1 MNLPFPGN
9 FRSRIEPKDSVTFLF
24 RCVLQKSF
32 APAWERLCF
41 RAEILKV
48 EFMKTIFIKPQSI
61 ERKWYLI
68 DAEGQSLGRVAA
80 AAAKIIKGKNKVE
93 YVPHQEIG
101 DYVIIINA
109 AKAKVTGNK
118 VEDKIQKSPATKWK
132 IRFIIAIQCIQ
143 ADSRLSLM
151 ERW

>member
-32 APAWERLCF
+32 ALAWERLCF

-80 AAAKIIKGKNKVE
+80 AAAKINTYLTRKS
-93 YVPHQEIG
+93 
-101 DYVIIINA
+101 VI
-109 AKAKVTGNK
+109 TLSSSTQPR
-118 VEDKIQKSPATKWK
+118 QKSPATKWK

>member
-93 YVPHQEIG
+93 YVPHQENT
-101 DYVIIINA
+101 YLTRKSVI
-109 AKAKVTGNK
+109 TLSSSTQPR
-118 VEDKIQKSPATKWK
+118 QKSPATKWK

>member
-1 MNLPFPGN
+1 
-9 FRSRIEPKDSVTFLF
+9 
-24 RCVLQKSF
+24 
-32 APAWERLCF
+32 
-41 RAEILKV
+41 
-48 EFMKTIFIKPQSI
+48 MKTIFIKPQSI

-118 VEDKIQKSPATKWK
+118 VEDKI
-132 IRFIIAIQCIQ
+132 IAIQCIQ

>member
-1 MNLPFPGN
+1 
-9 FRSRIEPKDSVTFLF
+9 
-24 RCVLQKSF
+24 
-32 APAWERLCF
+32 
-41 RAEILKV
+41 
-48 EFMKTIFIKPQSI
+48 MKTIFIKPQSI

-68 DAEGQSLGRVAA
+68 DAEGKTLGRVAA
-80 AAAKIIKGKNKVE
+80 EAAKILKGKNKVE

-118 VEDKIQKSPATKWK
+118 VEDKIPATKWK
-132 IRFIIAIQCIQ
+132 IRFIIVTPCIQ
-143 ADSRLSLM
+143 ADSRLSRM

>member
-1 MNLPFPGN
+1 
-9 FRSRIEPKDSVTFLF
+9 
-24 RCVLQKSF
+24 
-32 APAWERLCF
+32 
-41 RAEILKV
+41 
-48 EFMKTIFIKPQSI
+48 MKTIFIKPQSI

-80 AAAKIIKGKNKVE
+80 AAAKIIKGNTYLTRKS
-93 YVPHQEIG
+93 
-101 DYVIIINA
+101 VI
-109 AKAKVTGNK
+109 TLSSSTQPR
-118 VEDKIQKSPATKWK
+118 QKSPATKWK